1 MSEATAQVPG
11 RAPRE
16 RELYRK
22 LLELGG
28 QTEVEPFI
36 ADALALVV
44 EVTGAQQGYLELDD
58 VEDRSGAA
66 RWSIAHGFS
75 TDEVDAIR
83 QVTSRGIVAQALASG
98 QTIVT
103 QSALLDPRFRDRK
116 SVVDGRIE
124 AVLCTPI
131 GTDPPLGVL
140 YLQGRDAG
148 AFTADDRANAEIFAR
163 HLASFADHLVF
174 RRRVQDREDQT
185 RGHRAALKLE
195 GVIGRSPALA
205 AVLRQVALV
214 APLDVNVLLTG
225 ASGTGKTQLARVIH
239 DNGPRRDGP
248 FVELN
253 CAALQDTLV
262 ESELFGA
269 LPGAHSTASRR
280 VEGKIAAA
288 ERGTLMLDEVG
299 ELSPAAQAKLLQLL
313 HSKRYYPLGGTKPI
327 EADVRVIAAT
337 NADLHAA
344 VAAHRFREDLLY
356 RLQVLPVRV
365 PSLAERRED
374 IAALALHFCERACER
389 HRLPRVTL
397 SPGALRA
404 LETAEWPGN
413 IRQLAHAVE
422 AGAIWAAGEGAH
434 EIERMHLFPEAPP
447 PTTPGIPQGAT
458 FQAATRQFQAALLR
472 QALQDND
479 WNVAETAKR
488 LDLARSHLHK
498 LIKAFGLGRPG

>member
-1 MSEATAQVPG
+1 
-11 RAPRE
+11 
-16 RELYRK
+16 
-22 LLELGG
+22 
-28 QTEVEPFI
+28 
-36 ADALALVV
+36 
-44 EVTGAQQGYLELDD
+44 
-58 VEDRSGAA
+58 
-66 RWSIAHGFS
+66 
-75 TDEVDAIR
+75 
-83 QVTSRGIVAQALASG
+83 VTSRGIVAQALATG

-103 QSALLDPRFRDRK
+103 PSALLDPRFRDRK
-116 SVVDGRIE
+116 SVVDSRID

-131 GTDPPLGVL
+131 GSDPPLGVL
-140 YLQGRDAG
+140 YLQGRDAVG
-148 AFTADDRANAEIFAR
+148 PFTKDDCANAEIFAR
-163 HLASFADHLVF
+163 HLAPFADHLVF
-174 RRRVQDREDQT
+174 RRRVQDQEDRT
-185 RGHRAALKLE
+185 RGHRAALNLE
-195 GVIGRSPALA
+195 GVIGRSAALA

-214 APLDVNVLLTG
+214 APLDVTVLLTG

-253 CAALQDTLV
+253 CAAMQDTLV

-269 LPGAHSTASRR
+269 LPGAHSMASRR
-280 VEGKIAAA
+280 VEGKVAAA
-288 ERGTLMLDEVG
+288 ERGTLVLDEVG
-299 ELSPAAQAKLLQLL
+299 ELSLAAQAKLLQLL

-337 NADLHAA
+337 NADLQAA
-344 VAAHRFREDLLY
+344 VTAHRFREDLLY

-365 PSLAERRED
+365 PSLVERRED
-374 IAALALHFCERACER
+374 IPALAAHFCERACER

-422 AGAIWAAGEGAH
+422 AGAIWAAGEGAQQ
-434 EIERMHLFPEAPP
+434 IERTHVFPDPQAGAA
-447 PTTPGIPQGAT
+447 PGIAQGVT
-458 FQAATRQFQAALLR
+458 FQSATRQFQATLLR
-472 QALQDND
+472 QTLQEND

-498 LIKAFGLGRPG
+498 LIRAFGLERPG